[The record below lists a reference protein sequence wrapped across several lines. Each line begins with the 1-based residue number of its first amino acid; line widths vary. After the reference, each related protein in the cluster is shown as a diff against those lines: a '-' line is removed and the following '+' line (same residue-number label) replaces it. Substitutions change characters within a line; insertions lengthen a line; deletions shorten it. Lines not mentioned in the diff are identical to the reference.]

1 MTGATTIPDKYQ
13 QKMDA
18 RRRPLGGHHAKPRVF
33 RIVPGAVCES
43 QSEEQLDVRSKT
55 GLTDEP
61 QPHPAVMPTVMRGEP
76 GIPVD
81 NVGDKITA
89 SHESCE
95 RILPAPVQASA
106 PGMFT
111 PSTKESPHSYL
122 PGNAPTAPLLHP
134 VRTESGFG
142 IANSLQQEKQMHS
155 VSGLPSKYAAK
166 VQARRRPTGKHRP
179 KQRPF
184 TIQAV
189 PLSGSAD
196 SSTGEVDSDGE
207 GSNVPV
213 TSTSDH
219 EPDDPVLAEY
229 QFCPEDILPQTPG
242 PSPEAVD
249 AHLEERRVADTGAP
263 NSPRLPRMSLGGQLL
278 AMNTEKI
285 IGRKS
290 TGGDL
295 SPIRAIVSH
304 SEHEQLTRDLSK
316 QLSRLSLGST
326 VGRLEEGD
334 ELDREHDARAYQE
347 PVIRRPLPERSRVTS
362 SEPSDDHLPESEQAL
377 PLRTIPQQGYSTLRD
392 ETCMVPGP
400 TEQMPPPTKLKP
412 RKSVHF
418 SPIPKEQHKQ
428 LPSSQLLSSSRSE
441 LEQRQ
446 RKSSIWSVGCD
457 ADESM
462 GNFGD
467 VSAVTSE
474 DLSYESDEGH
484 TSEHSTREMSYSFAQ
499 SDVSDNVLD
508 GLLYEPTDKGDVE
521 EQAYRPYTRRKS
533 ESGLIRL
540 DLYPTERNA
549 VTRMEDWDVS
559 LPPDAW
565 AGPLH
570 EDDADDDQEETDV
583 STIVDT
589 SATPIINLINM
600 PKRGD
605 AFVMDNDPDLSL
617 VAPSPIPIGK
627 GRPVQKAIA
636 EVPLSRPSHV
646 GRNAETPPRQPI
658 TKSAPKAR
666 VSLETTDRVDT
677 SRSKHRPSSAV
688 GASEDSLAG
697 ATRLAELYD
706 DPLSESEN
714 YEDYPQTNADNSHD
728 FRSPQTPS
736 LNPVPKTPNRTAS
749 HPPLAG
755 IQNSPISPPR
765 HMQEVSPPLSK
776 KKTKG
781 FAKLKDRKQQPMHTP
796 VTKVAAQVDTPVTDG
811 VPTPPR
817 RATRAAC
824 RAKGIKPVVKL
835 YWGGPTIATYERIK
849 QQDTAVRNPL
859 KDLRE
864 NRLKAAA
871 AIDDDDAILKKPKAQ
886 KGKEKVRVVDSDE
899 D

>member
-43 QSEEQLDVRSKT
+43 QSEDQLEVRSQMSP
-55 GLTDEP
+55 TDEP
-61 QPHPAVMPTVMRGEP
+61 HPHPAVIPMVMRPEP
-76 GIPVD
+76 GIPID
-81 NVGDKITA
+81 NFSDQITA
-89 SHESCE
+89 SHEFCDE
-95 RILPAPVQASA
+95 ILPVQAHTFE
-106 PGMFT
+106 GGIIT
-111 PSTKESPHSYL
+111 PSTKQRAQSYL
-122 PGNAPTAPLLHP
+122 PGNAPAAPLLQP
-134 VRTESGFG
+134 LRTECGFG
-142 IANSLQQEKQMHS
+142 IADSLQQKKEMDS
-155 VSGLPSKYAAK
+155 VTGLPSKYAAK

-189 PLSGSAD
+189 PLSGDAD
-196 SSTGEVDSDGE
+196 SFTGEVDSDGE

-242 PSPEAVD
+242 PSPDAVD
-249 AHLEERRVADTGAP
+249 AHVGEQYVADMGSS

-295 SPIRAIVSH
+295 SPIRARGSY
-304 SEHEQLTRDLSK
+304 EHEQLTRDLSK

-326 VGRLEEGD
+326 VGRWDEGR
-334 ELDREHDARAYQE
+334 ELDLVHDARAYHE
-347 PVIRRPLPERSRVTS
+347 TLPERSRVAP
-362 SEPSDDHLPESEQAL
+362 SEPSDDHPPEPRQSL
-377 PLRTIPQQGYSTLRD
+377 PLRTIPQQGHSALHN
-392 ETCMVPGP
+392 ETSMVPGP
-400 TEQMPPPTKLKP
+400 TEQLSPPTKLKP

-418 SPIPKEQHKQ
+418 SPIPKEQPKKV
-428 LPSSQLLSSSRSE
+428 PSSQLPSSSRSE
-441 LEQRQ
+441 VEQRQ
-446 RKSSIWSVGCD
+446 RKSSLWSVECD

-484 TSEHSTREMSYSFAQ
+484 TSEHSTQETSYSFAQ

-508 GLLYEPTDKGDVE
+508 GLLYEPTNKGDAE
-521 EQAYRPYTRRKS
+521 EAYRPYIRRKS

-540 DLYPTERNA
+540 DLYPAEKNTI
-549 VTRMEDWDVS
+549 TRMEDWDVS

-583 STIVDT
+583 STMVDT

-605 AFVMDNDPDLSL
+605 AFVMENNFDLS
-617 VAPSPIPIGK
+617 VAAPSPIPIGK

-636 EVPLSRPSHV
+636 EVPPSRRSHI
-646 GRNAETPPRQPI
+646 GQNDETPRQPVR
-658 TKSAPKAR
+658 KSAPKAR
-666 VSLETTDRVDT
+666 VSSETTDQVDA
-677 SRSKHRPSSAV
+677 SRSKHWPSSAT

-706 DPLSESEN
+706 DSLSDSEN
-714 YEDYPQTNADNSHD
+714 YEDYPQAQADNSHD
-728 FRSPQTPS
+728 FSSSQTHR

-749 HPPLAG
+749 HPPLAD

-765 HMQEVSPPLSK
+765 HMQEASPPLSK

-781 FAKLKDRKQQPMHTP
+781 FAKLKARKQQPMHTP

-811 VPTPPR
+811 IPTPPR

-849 QQDTAVRNPL
+849 QQDTGVRNPL

-871 AIDDDDAILKKPKAQ
+871 AVDDDDATLKKPKGR
-886 KGKEKVRVVDSDE
+886 KGTGKVRVVDSDE